1 MVMWGDEH
9 AGECAHGE
17 PALRCRVCG
26 PEASRAF
33 WSDPTA
39 LIVAVLAVAGL
50 LLLAPGAASTE
61 AAFEAQ
67 QLQEHQQRLEAA
79 RPGAMQAFRALAAD
93 VRAGRV
99 REVR

>member
-9 AGECAHGE
+9 AVECAHGE

-26 PEASRAF
+26 PEAARDF
-33 WSDPTA
+33 WSSPAA
-39 LIVAVLAVAGL
+39 LVIAVLVVAGL
-50 LLLAPGAASTE
+50 FLLAPAAARRD
-61 AAFEAQ
+61 AAFEAAQ
-67 QLQEHQQRLEAA
+67 QRAHQERLEAA
-79 RPGAMQAFRALAAD
+79 RPGAMRAIRDLAAD

>member
-26 PEASRAF
+26 PEAARDF

-50 LLLAPGAASTE
+50 LWLAPGAAQRE

-79 RPGAMQAFRALAAD
+79 RPGALNNLQELAAD

-99 REVR
+99 PVVR